1 MNPDRPR
8 PMRSG
13 ILLLDKPVGLSSN
26 GALQRVRRLLGG
38 IKAGHTGSL
47 DPLASGML
55 PICIGEATKLAGEM
69 LAGDKT
75 YAFRLQLGRRTATGD
90 AEGAEIERCPVP
102 ALQAA
107 GIEAAL
113 ARFRGEI
120 RQVPPMYSALKRD
133 GEPLYRL
140 ARRGETVERAPRTL
154 AIHHLE
160 QLAHGE
166 DWIELRVACSKGTYV
181 RVLGEDIAAALGSCG
196 HLASLRREHVE
207 PFGGRPMLTLE
218 ALEERLAARP
228 ARARTG
234 CCRPMP
240 PFPGCRP
247 CAWTRPRR
255 RPCGTARASRRR
267 RDASAGPVRLY
278 GPDGAFMGLG
288 EPGAPFRLK
297 VRRLF
302 AAES

>member
-1 MNPDRPR
+1 
-8 PMRSG
+8 MRSG

-154 AIHHLE
+154 TIHRLE
-160 QLAHGE
+160 RLAHGE

-218 ALEERLAARP
+218 ALEERLAAP
-228 ARARTG
+228 AGAG
-234 CCRPMP
+234 EDWLLPADAAVSGMP
-240 PFPGCRP
+240 AVRLDAAAAAALRHGQSVAVPPGTP
-247 CAWTRPRR
+247 
-255 RPCGTARASRRR
+255 S
-267 RDASAGPVRLY
+267 SGPVRLY

>member
-1 MNPDRPR
+1 
-8 PMRSG
+8 MRSG

-69 LAGDKT
+69 LAGDKAYT
-75 YAFRLQLGRRTATGD
+75 FRLQLGRRTATGD
-90 AEGAEIERCPVP
+90 AEGEEIERCPVP
-102 ALQAA
+102 ALDAA

-120 RQVPPMYSALKRD
+120 QQVPPMYSALKRG

-140 ARRGETVERAPRTL
+140 ARRGETVERAPRSLTVYR
-154 AIHHLE
+154 LE
-160 QLAHGE
+160 RLAHGE

-181 RVLGEDIAAALGSCG
+181 RVLGEDIAAALGTCG
-196 HLASLRREHVE
+196 HLASLRRDHVE
-207 PFGGRPMLTLE
+207 PFGDRPMLTLE
-218 ALEERLAARP
+218 ALEARLAAAP
-228 ARARTG
+228 AGTDWLLSADAAVPQLPVVRLDAAAERALRHG
-234 CCRPMP
+234 QSVP
-240 PFPGCRP
+240 PPPGLSP
-247 CAWTRPRR
+247 
-255 RPCGTARASRRR
+255 
-267 RDASAGPVRLY
+267 AGAVRLY
-278 GPDGAFMGLG
+278 GTDGAFMGLG
-288 EPGAPFRLK
+288 EQDAAGRLK

-302 AAES
+302 AAGS